1 MNAAKRW
8 GYLYCILAGACDSL
22 TGILLLADPLR
33 TLALMRIPGQPAE
46 PIYLRF
52 IGVFVMSVGLSYLIP
67 FLTSWSDRVVRL
79 THVLGFTAFI
89 RLCIAS
95 FIAASVAAH
104 ALAPGWLAV
113 FFTDATFATIQ
124 IVMLNRNVLHSGP

>member
-1 MNAAKRW
+1 MNTTKRW
-8 GYLYCILAGACDSL
+8 GYVYCILAGACDGL
-22 TGILLLADPLR
+22 TGILLLLDPVW

-67 FLTSWSDRVVRL
+67 FLMNWTERDSRL

-89 RLCIAS
+89 RICVAS
-95 FIAASVAAH
+95 FILVSVVTQ
-104 ALAPGWLAV
+104 ALVPGWLAV
-113 FFTDATFATIQ
+113 FVTDATFAAIQ
-124 IVMLNRNVLHSGP
+124 IVMLKKKVLQPDP